1 MTSGNQLHVVFGT
14 GPIGL
19 AVIAELGRSGRRV
32 RAVNRSGQASLPADC
47 EVVGGDASDGAF
59 SRAACEGAAVVYQC
73 LNPPYTQWPRLF
85 PPLQRGVLEGAA
97 AAAATLVSLEN
108 LYAYGPTDG
117 RPLTEDLPL
126 AASQVL
132 IRRG

>member
-19 AVIAELGRSGRRV
+19 AVIDELGRIGRRV

-73 LNPPYTQWPRLF
+73 LKLCFSPKPSTTPHR
-85 PPLQRGVLEGAA
+85 
-97 AAAATLVSLEN
+97 
-108 LYAYGPTDG
+108 
-117 RPLTEDLPL
+117 
-126 AASQVL
+126 SQTACV
-132 IRRG
+132 RRGMEASSHA